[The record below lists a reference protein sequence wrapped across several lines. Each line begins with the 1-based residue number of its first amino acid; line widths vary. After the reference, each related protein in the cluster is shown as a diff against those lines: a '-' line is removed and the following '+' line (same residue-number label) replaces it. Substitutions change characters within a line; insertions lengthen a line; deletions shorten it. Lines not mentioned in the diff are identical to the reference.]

1 MTRSGVRIV
10 VALALLLKSP
20 LCLLAAPDYTLGPGE
35 RVQVRVSGFHS
46 GGEAYQWPGYEGG
59 ADFVVG
65 PNGRLSLPI
74 VGAVQAE
81 GKTTEEL
88 EDEIAAKLQ
97 AKAGLI
103 APPHA
108 SVQIVRFRPFYVVGA
123 VDKPGEYEYRP
134 GLTVLQAFGV
144 AGGAQRA
151 NSQQL
156 IGLEKDALNSRGD
169 LRVLSVDRISLMAR
183 QAGLQAEIA
192 DKPQVEFPEELR
204 TKASDPD
211 VARVIR
217 EEQLLFDSR
226 RAGLAKPISALEQTK
241 TSLLDEIAT
250 LQQKSATI
258 DKELVA
264 MRQEREIIIGLLK
277 RGLTGNTRQLELDQS
292 IAQIEGNQLDVQVA
306 MERAS
311 EDLSK
316 ADRDIAD
323 LKSKFMKDAL
333 EANTAVRD
341 KLAQTIEKIETS
353 RTLID
358 EAEMRAPNMTLPKM
372 ANYAKP
378 TYLRSRRGKD
388 GKLETLAVQENDG
401 VEPGDVIRVIPQ
413 NGESTTPR
421 LIGEAN

>member
-1 MTRSGVRIV
+1 MTCSGVRIV

-211 VARVIR
+211 VARVISR
-217 EEQLLFDSR
+217 GTAFVRTLR

-241 TSLLDEIAT
+241 TSLLNEIAT

-277 RGLTGNTRQLELDQS
+277 GG
-292 IAQIEGNQLDVQVA
+292 
-306 MERAS
+306 
-311 EDLSK
+311 
-316 ADRDIAD
+316 
-323 LKSKFMKDAL
+323 
-333 EANTAVRD
+333 
-341 KLAQTIEKIETS
+341 
-353 RTLID
+353 
-358 EAEMRAPNMTLPKM
+358 
-372 ANYAKP
+372 
-378 TYLRSRRGKD
+378 
-388 GKLETLAVQENDG
+388 
-401 VEPGDVIRVIPQ
+401 
-413 NGESTTPR
+413 
-421 LIGEAN
+421 